1 MRSLIVNADDFG
13 LAEGVNQGVLRA
25 HVHGIVTS
33 TSLMV
38 WQPAAASAV
47 AAARLHPRL
56 SLGLHVDLAEWELSD
71 GQWHLRYDRVDTDD
85 GAAVAAEVDRQLDR
99 FRRLTGQTPGHLD
112 SHQHLH
118 RSQPLAG
125 ILHARAERLGVP
137 LRGSGTAR
145 YCGSFWGQTRDGE
158 ATPPRRSMP
167 SALAALIHQL
177 PDGTTELCCHPAAAA
192 EPGWSYGAE
201 RVTELASLCSP
212 LVREAVRAADVRL
225 VSFAVA
231 SSTSRPAIQASTAAR
246 LRPSH
251 FHAHEIDPAR
261 RSDIRR
267 PLPGG

>member
-38 WQPAAASAV
+38 WQPAAASAAV
-47 AAARLHPRL
+47 AARLHPRL
-56 SLGLHVDLAEWELSD
+56 SLGLHVDLAEWELSN

-118 RSQPLAG
+118 RSQPLAD
-125 ILHARAERLGVP
+125 ILRARAERLGVP
-137 LRGSGTAR
+137 LRGSGAAR
-145 YCGSFWGQTRDGE
+145 YCGSFWGQTRDGRPNHQ
-158 ATPPRRSMP
+158 AITP

-212 LVREAVRAADVRL
+212 LAREAVRAADVRL
-225 VSFAVA
+225 VSC
-231 SSTSRPAIQASTAAR
+231 AA
-246 LRPSH
+246 
-251 FHAHEIDPAR
+251 A
-261 RSDIRR
+261 
-267 PLPGG
+267 

>member
-13 LAEGVNQGVLRA
+13 LAESVNQGVLRA

-47 AAARLHPRL
+47 AAARFHPRL
-56 SLGLHVDLAEWELSD
+56 SLGLHVDLAEWELRD
-71 GQWHLRYDRVDTDD
+71 GQWRLRYDRVDTDD
-85 GAAVAAEVDRQLDR
+85 EAAVAAEVDRQLDR
-99 FRRLTGQTPGHLD
+99 FRRLTGQLPGHLD

-125 ILHARAERLGVP
+125 ILHARAGRLGVP

-145 YCGSFWGQTRDGE
+145 YCGSFWGQTRDGGPHPE
-158 ATPPRRSMP
+158 AINP

-177 PDGTTELCCHPAAAA
+177 PDGTTELCCHPAVAA

-212 LVREAVRAADVRL
+212 LVREAVRTADVRL

-231 SSTSRPAIQASTAAR
+231 SSASTPAIQASSGQLDT
-246 LRPSH
+246 SVQQ
-251 FHAHEIDPAR
+251 
-261 RSDIRR
+261 
-267 PLPGG
+267 